1 MATLNGAQ
9 AQGRNDCGSLAEGM
23 AADLL
28 IFDFSA
34 PHMQPVYEPTVN
46 LFTTAQ
52 SSDIALTMVN
62 GKVLYRDGSWP
73 TLDIERIIREAQR
86 IKDEK
91 LELIQNI

>member
-1 MATLNGAQ
+1 
-9 AQGRNDCGSLAEGM
+9 
-23 AADLL
+23 
-28 IFDFSA
+28 
-34 PHMQPVYEPTVN
+34 VYEPTVN

-91 LELIQNI
+91 LELIQSI